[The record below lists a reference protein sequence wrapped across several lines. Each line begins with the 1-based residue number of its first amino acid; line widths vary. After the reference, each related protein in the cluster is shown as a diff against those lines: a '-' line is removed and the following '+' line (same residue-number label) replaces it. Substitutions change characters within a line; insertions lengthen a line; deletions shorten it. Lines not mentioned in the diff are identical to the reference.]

1 MSRLVALILALG
13 VVAAAGTASAGVYVP
28 GHIRD
33 GIYTRPHFLDAPEA
47 RYDRPVG
54 MDGEQVTPPKPTII
68 DEMLPPEK
76 LPEPAPAPSDLQS

>member
-1 MSRLVALILALG
+1 MSRLVALMLALG
-13 VVAAAGTASAGVYVP
+13 VVAAAGTASAAVYVP

-54 MDGEQVTPPKPTII
+54 MEGEQATPPKPTII

-76 LPEPAPAPSDLQS
+76 KLPAPAPADLRS